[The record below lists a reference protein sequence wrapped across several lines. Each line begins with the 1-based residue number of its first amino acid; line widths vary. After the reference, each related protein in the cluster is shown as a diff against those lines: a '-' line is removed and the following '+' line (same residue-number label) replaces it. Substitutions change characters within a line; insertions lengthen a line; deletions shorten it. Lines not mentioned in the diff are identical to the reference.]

1 MKKLTMKK
9 WAVLVLV
16 LAAASAASAGLLTLS
31 LDGQEITAAR
41 GDEIHFDIL
50 NTKPFAFLDGSYW
63 LLVSNAGTLIC
74 APKIGTVVGNNING
88 VPYQV
93 SMDGKY
99 GTFINTVSVNPLPAG
114 SVGVSVVLQVERAGV
129 IELYEPK
136 GGSGSAGSMTSFITI
151 IPEPSAMALL
161 ALGGLLLR
169 RK

>member
-31 LDGQEITAAR
+31 LDGQEITAAP
-41 GDEIHFDIL
+41 GDEIHFDII
-50 NTKPFAFLDGSYW
+50 NTKPFVFLDGSFW
-63 LLVSNAGTLIC
+63 LLVSDAGTLVC
-74 APKIGTVVGNNING
+74 TPKIGTVAGDNING
-88 VPYQV
+88 VPYHV

-99 GTFINTVSVNPLPAG
+99 GTFVNTTMDPLPAG
-114 SVGVSVVLQVERAGV
+114 NVGVSVVLQVERAGV

-136 GGSGSAGSMTSFITI
+136 GESGPAGSMTSFIRI

>member
-9 WAVLVLV
+9 WAALVLV

-31 LDGQEITAAR
+31 LDGQEITAAP
-41 GDEIHFDIL
+41 GDEIHFDIINARQL
-50 NTKPFAFLDGSYW
+50 GPFEGSLW
-63 LLVSNAGTLIC
+63 LLVSDAGTLVC
-74 APKIGTVVGNNING
+74 TPKIGTVAGDNING

-99 GTFINTVSVNPLPAG
+99 GTFYNTTMNTLPAG
-114 SVGVSVVLQVERAGV
+114 SVGVSVVLQVVQAGV
-129 IELYEPK
+129 VELYEPK
-136 GGSGSAGSMTSFITI
+136 GESGPAGSMTSSIRI
-151 IPEPSAMALL
+151 IPEPSAIALL

>member
-31 LDGQEITAAR
+31 LDGQEITAAP
-41 GDEIHFDIL
+41 GDEIHFDIINAQQL
-50 NTKPFAFLDGSYW
+50 GSFKGTPW
-63 LLVSNAGTLIC
+63 LLVSDAGTLVC
-74 APKIGTVVGNNING
+74 TPKLGEVEGDNIGG

-99 GTFINTVSVNPLPAG
+99 GTFVNRTLSPLPAG
-114 SVGVSVVLQVERAGV
+114 NVGVSVVLQVVQAGV
-129 IELYEPK
+129 VELYEPPL
-136 GGSGSAGSMTSFITI
+136 GSSGSAGSMTSSIRI

>member
-1 MKKLTMKK
+1 MKKLIMKK

-31 LDGQEITAAR
+31 LDGQEITAAP
-41 GDEIHFDIL
+41 GDEIHFDII
-50 NTKPFAFLDGSYW
+50 NAQQFKPFTGSFW
-63 LLVSNAGTLIC
+63 LLVSDAGTLVC
-74 APKIGTVVGNNING
+74 TSNLGAVDGDNING

-93 SMDGKY
+93 SKDGKY
-99 GTFINTVSVNPLPAG
+99 GTFYNTTMNTLPAG

-129 IELYEPK
+129 VELYEPT
-136 GGSGSAGSMTSFITI
+136 GGSGPAGSMTSSIRI